1 MVDKMTPEQ
10 ESHLSSIRLS
20 FGVALDDKYRA
31 GQTEHGGDL
40 WTKPQA
46 DNIIEEAVDMV
57 AYSLTLR
64 AQLRAMREAAVDGD
78 LEKLRALAL
87 QYC

>member
-1 MVDKMTPEQ
+1 MTEQ
-10 ESHLSSIRLS
+10 QEKHLLSIHLA
-20 FGVALDDKYRA
+20 FGDALDDKYRA
-31 GQTEHGGDL
+31 GQAEHGGDL

-46 DNIIEEAVDMV
+46 DNIVDEAVDLV

-64 AQLRAMREAAVDGD
+64 EQLRVMREAAVDGD

-87 QYC
+87 RYC

>member
-1 MVDKMTPEQ
+1 MTPEQ
-10 ESHLSSIRLS
+10 ESHLRLLQIEV
-20 FGVALDDKYRA
+20 GDALDDKYRA
-31 GQTEHGGDL
+31 GQAEHGGDL

-46 DNIIEEAVDMV
+46 CNIVDEAVDLV

-64 AQLRAMREAAVDGD
+64 EQLREMREAAVDND

-87 QYC
+87 KYC